1 MTTQRAGS
9 VRPGGRSA
17 RVRASVLTAALKAVA
32 EQGYGAVSMEDV
44 AAAAGV
50 HKTTVYRRWPTKA
63 DLVIDA
69 LLESSR
75 REIPVPDTGSLAGD
89 LTALAR
95 TIAAS
100 LGTEKGRRTARSL
113 VAASADSPDLADRG
127 EAFWAERLQ
136 RLRPIALRGIQ
147 RGEIRAGVDPDL
159 ILDALLGAVWARLVL
174 TGRGLDDAAIE
185 QIVHLIIAGAA

>member
-1 MTTQRAGS
+1 MLA
-9 VRPGGRSA
+9 
-17 RVRASVLTAALKAVA
+17 AALEAVA
-32 EQGYGAVSMEDV
+32 ERGYGAVSMEEV

-63 DLVIDA
+63 DLVLDA

-100 LGTEKGRRTARSL
+100 LRTKSGQRTARSL
-113 VAASADSPDLADRG
+113 VAAGADSPDLADRG

-136 RLRPIALRGIQ
+136 HLRPVAQRAIE
-147 RGEIRAGVDPDL
+147 RGEVNAGVDLDL
-159 ILDALLGAVWARLVL
+159 ILDTLLGTVWARLVL
-174 TGRGLDDAAIE
+174 TGRDLDDAAIE
-185 QIVHLIIAGAA
+185 QLVRLIIAGAAVSPVDG